1 MGYFGTP
8 FFIIMAVVSYGT
20 STELDAVNSI
30 LMSVGESP
38 VNTLTVQSPEV
49 AIAQKTLR
57 QVCREVLA
65 EGWMFNTENEYPIT
79 LDSNNHCIVPN
90 NVLQIDLNHFKHLN
104 DYDVVKKNDNGVV
117 KLYDLI
123 KHRYNFENTSEDKL
137 YVDIIWM
144 VDFED
149 IPQTFKDYITIR
161 ASRIASNRMVSD
173 PQAAEMIGTDENLAR
188 ALAVEYDT
196 RQADYNIFNDQQ
208 YRTNP
213 ASVYRPYQVLQRR

>member
-1 MGYFGTP
+1 
-8 FFIIMAVVSYGT
+8 MAVVSYGT

-57 QVCREVLA
+57 QVCREVQA
-65 EGWMFNTENEYPIT
+65 EGWMFNAENEYPIT
-79 LDSNNHCIVPN
+79 LNSDNHCLIPPD
-90 NVLQIDLNHFKHLN
+90 VLQIDINHFKHFN
-104 DYDVVKKNDNGVV
+104 DFDVVRRNDDGTE

-123 KHRYNFENTSEDKL
+123 KHRFNFDNTSENKL

-144 VDFED
+144 RSFEET
-149 IPQTFKDYITIR
+149 PQVFRDYITIR

-173 PQAAEMIGTDENLAR
+173 PNASELIGTDEQLAR

-196 RQADYNIFNDQQ
+196 RVADHNIFSNQE

-213 ASVYRPYQVLQRR
+213 ASVYRPYQVINR